1 MNPQR
6 EAESERLLGAG
17 ERGVWSTDEDDD
29 DNRGW
34 NRISIRA
41 NSRKAGRPPMQAE
54 DLLLPGGLG
63 NRRMLASCAAM
74 SAISALLYVWVPL
87 MLVNFFV
94 DVAGVVMVTALV
106 SAFLVLTIGLYLWG
120 TIETQRDRELGG
132 RL

>member
-1 MNPQR
+1 MVVDPQQ
-6 EAESERLLGAG
+6 EAERELLLGAG
-17 ERGVWSTDEDDD
+17 ERGVWPTDD

-34 NRISIRA
+34 NRLSIRE
-41 NSRKAGRPPMQAE
+41 NSRKAPRPPMQID
-54 DLLLPGGLG
+54 DLLLPSGLG

-94 DVAGVVMVTALV
+94 DVPGVVMVCALV
-106 SAFLVLTIGLYLWG
+106 GAFVVLTVGLFLWG
-120 TIETQRDRELGG
+120 TIETQQDRELGA